1 VQNDRDGALVVLA
14 STFANETRPSTAAP
28 SAATATARSW
38 CRESTFSNNDS
49 TGAAQT
55 AGNGGAVNNADH
67 AGRGTVSVSG
77 STFLGNTANGG
88 GGAVDSADNG
98 GKGTLSVSASTFS
111 GDQSDS
117 SSVRAPSARLL
128 KDSGIPSRKAG
139 HREPGDAP
147 RVGERDCLGVGTR
160 RRIRRHDVGL
170 GMSWLIVRVVL
181 AATFGVAGAAKLASP
196 ARTRAS
202 FRSFGVPGAAS
213 GLAVVCVPLLELAA
227 AGALLVTYAA
237 TAGAWVAFALVVVFS
252 TAVAA
257 ALVRGKKPACSCF
270 GALSSKR
277 AGPGTLVRNA
287 LLGAAAAAC
296 AIAGPGES
304 VGRALGGVPA
314 SAIAAV
320 GALLVG
326 LGALT
331 AVSLQLMRQNGRLLA
346 RLEVME
352 ASVLGRAG
360 APAPAGEDGGQPVG
374 SPAPDFLVWDE
385 DESVYSLA
393 DLLAPGEPVVLA
405 FTDPECP
412 GCRTIGPL
420 LDRARAAGTQVALIT
435 RGDRGPLPGA
445 LRQLD
450 REVMVAYRAHVV
462 PSAVVVD
469 ADGRIASELAR
480 GADAVAELLES
491 TVSVA

>member
-1 VQNDRDGALVVLA
+1 
-14 STFANETRPSTAAP
+14 
-28 SAATATARSW
+28 
-38 CRESTFSNNDS
+38 
-49 TGAAQT
+49 
-55 AGNGGAVNNADH
+55 
-67 AGRGTVSVSG
+67 
-77 STFLGNTANGG
+77 
-88 GGAVDSADNG
+88 
-98 GKGTLSVSASTFS
+98 
-111 GDQSDS
+111 
-117 SSVRAPSARLL
+117 
-128 KDSGIPSRKAG
+128 
-139 HREPGDAP
+139 
-147 RVGERDCLGVGTR
+147 
-160 RRIRRHDVGL
+160 
-170 GMSWLIVRVVL
+170 M
-181 AATFGVAGAAKLASP
+181 
-196 ARTRAS
+196 
-202 FRSFGVPGAAS
+202 
-213 GLAVVCVPLLELAA
+213 VCVPLLEFAA
-227 AGALLVTYAA
+227 AGALLVTSTA
-237 TAGAWVAFALVVVFS
+237 TAGAWLAFALVVVFS
-252 TAVAA
+252 ATVAG
-257 ALVRGKKPACSCF
+257 ALARGKKPECSCF

-304 VGRALGGVPA
+304 VSGALGDAPA

-326 LGALT
+326 FGALT
-331 AVSLQLMRQNGRLLA
+331 AVSLQLMHQNGRLLA
-346 RLEVME
+346 RLEVLE
-352 ASVLGRAG
+352 ASVLGRAM
-360 APAPAGEDGGQPVG
+360 APAPAGKVSGQPVG

-412 GCRTIGPL
+412 GCRTIGPF

-480 GADAVAELLES
+480 GADAVAELLDS